1 MKVVLEFDYYKK
13 VMYIPEGYIQ
23 DLKVVVQMN
32 YLNKY
37 IMYAKVTN

>member
-23 DLKVVVQMN
+23 DLKVVQMN
-32 YLNKY
+32 YINKY

>member
-23 DLKVVVQMN
+23 DLKAVQMKFLIGYMKN
-32 YLNKY
+32 RS
-37 IMYAKVTN
+37 V